1 MQTFWQDLRFGARTL
16 LKKPSF
22 TLVVVITLSL
32 GIGATTAIFSV
43 VDAVLWRSLP
53 YDDPERIVHLREVNE
68 KGVRI
73 PVAEP
78 NYLDVRERNCCLE
91 YVAQFAG
98 GTVVVTG
105 ATEAVR
111 TPAYMVSEDFFKV
124 LGVQPIAGRAFLPE
138 ESKQGGNL
146 VAVVSYGFWQRM
158 LGGRED
164 FSSVKLNID
173 GPAFTVIGV
182 MPPGF
187 SYPQGAEIW
196 VPREI
201 EESQTSRTA
210 HNWSVIGR
218 IKPGVSFEQARADIS
233 AIGKQLRQQYGSETD
248 AADMALIPLQEYLT
262 DKVQSGLLIL
272 LAAVGLL
279 LLVACANVANL
290 LLSQVAAR
298 QREFAVRMALGASR
312 WRMAR
317 QLITENLLLTLIAG
331 AAGLVFSL
339 WGVDLLLQLNQGNLP
354 REDEISVNYRA
365 LLFTFSLA
373 SIIAVALGLLPVAR
387 FSSDAFQADLK
398 EAGRGQTTNS
408 TLRNTLVVS
417 QIAITLALLV
427 GAGLLGRSFL
437 KLLETDPGFKPESAV
452 AMTISLPTTI
462 GKEEEQK
469 HKQFHLSLLERIAR
483 IPGVMAYGSINAL
496 PMTGRGSNGTFLK
509 DNNSATPGY
518 AEYRLAGAGYFAA
531 MGIPLLRGRMFDQT
545 DTDNAPPAAVIS
557 QSLARRFWP
566 NEDPIGRTIQFG
578 NMDGDMRPL
587 VIVGI
592 VGDVRDRGLD
602 MPVSETVYA
611 HSLQRPQW
619 WQVSNLSIVV
629 RGQTDPTNLIPAIR
643 SEVQSLNRDVPIR
656 FQTIEQVFS
665 SSLNTRRFSLVLF
678 GFFAVVALLLA
689 AVGIY
694 GVMAYMVSRRT
705 KEIGVRIALGA
716 QTGDVLKMV
725 LAQGMKLL
733 LIGLAVGIAGALIV
747 TRWLSGMLYEIPASD
762 PLTYT
767 VITFLLVVAALLAC
781 WIPARRATK
790 VDPMI
795 ALRYE

>member
-1 MQTFWQDLRFGARTL
+1 MQTFWQDMRYGVRL
-16 LKKPSF
+16 LFRKPGF
-22 TLVVVITLSL
+22 TLIVIITLSL
-32 GIGATTAIFSV
+32 GIGAATAIFSV

-53 YDDPERIVHLREVNE
+53 YGEAERIVHLREVNE
-68 KGVRI
+68 KGGRI

-78 NYLDVRERNCCLE
+78 NYVDVRERNRSLE
-91 YVAQFAG
+91 YIAQFAG

-105 ATEAVR
+105 AIEAVR
-111 TPAYMVSEDFFKV
+111 TPAYWVSGEFFKV
-124 LGVQPIAGRAFLPE
+124 LGVQPIAGRAFLPD
-138 ESKQGGNL
+138 ESKQGGNK
-146 VAVVSYGFWQRM
+146 VAVISYGFWQRL
-158 LGGRED
+158 LGGRAD

-173 GPAFTVIGV
+173 GPSFTVVGV

-187 SYPQGAEIW
+187 NYPQGAEIW
-196 VPREI
+196 VPREV
-201 EESQTSRTA
+201 EEPQTSRTA
-210 HNWSVIGR
+210 HNWSVIGK
-218 IKPGVSFEQARADIS
+218 IKPEVSLEQARADIS
-233 AIGKQLRQQYGSETD
+233 NIGKQLRQQYGSETD
-248 AADMALIPLQEYLT
+248 AADLALIPLQEYLT
-262 DKVQSGLLIL
+262 TRVQSGLLIL

-290 LLSQVAAR
+290 LLSQVTAR
-298 QREFAVRMALGASR
+298 QCEFAVRVALGASR

-317 QLITENLLLTLIAG
+317 QMITENLLLTLIAG

-354 REDEISVNYRA
+354 REDEISVNFRA
-365 LLFTFSLA
+365 LLFTFGLA
-373 SIIAVALGLLPVAR
+373 SFIAVALGILPVIR

-398 EAGRGQTTNS
+398 ESGRGQTTNS
-408 TLRNTLVVS
+408 ALRNALVVS
-417 QIAITLALLV
+417 QVAITIVLLV

-437 KLLETDPGFKPESAV
+437 KLLETDPGFRPQSAV

-462 GKEEEQK
+462 GKDEEQS
-469 HKQFHLSLLERIAR
+469 HKQFHMNLLERLGQ
-483 IPGVMAYGSINAL
+483 IPGVVAYGSINAL
-496 PMTGRGSNGTFLK
+496 PMTGRGANGTFLK
-509 DNNSATPGY
+509 DNNRATPGQ
-518 AEYRLAGAGYFAA
+518 ADYRLAGAGYFAA
-531 MGIPLLRGRMFDQT
+531 MGIPLLRGRLFDQT

-557 QSLARRFWP
+557 QSLARRYWP

-578 NMDGDMRPL
+578 NMDGDLRPL

-602 MPVSETVYA
+602 VPVSETVYA

-629 RGQTDPTNLIPAIR
+629 RAQGNPTSLIPAMR
-643 SEVQSLNRDVPIR
+643 SAVLSLNRDVPIR

-665 SSLNTRRFSLVLF
+665 SSLNTRRFSLVIF

-694 GVMAYMVSRRT
+694 GVMAYSVSQRT
-705 KEIGVRIALGA
+705 KDIGVRIALGA
-716 QTGDVLKMV
+716 QTRDVLTMIMS
-725 LAQGMKLL
+725 QGLKLMM
-733 LIGLAVGIAGALIV
+733 IGLVVGIAGAFIV
-747 TRWLSGMLYEIPASD
+747 TRWLSSMLYEINPSD
-762 PLTYT
+762 PLTYA
-767 VITFLLVVAALLAC
+767 VITALLIITTLLAC

-790 VDPMI
+790 VDPMV